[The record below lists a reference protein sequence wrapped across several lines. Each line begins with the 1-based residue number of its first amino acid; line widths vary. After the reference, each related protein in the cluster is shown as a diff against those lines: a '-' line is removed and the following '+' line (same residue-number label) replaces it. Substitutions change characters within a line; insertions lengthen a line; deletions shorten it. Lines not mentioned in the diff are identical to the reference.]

1 MFLANGLFRLGFCIG
16 CGLDPSTTVMYCS
29 LPIDIVYVSES
40 RLFDSSAMLLTELRL
55 FLR

>member
-1 MFLANGLFRLGFCIG
+1 MFLANGLFRLGFCTG